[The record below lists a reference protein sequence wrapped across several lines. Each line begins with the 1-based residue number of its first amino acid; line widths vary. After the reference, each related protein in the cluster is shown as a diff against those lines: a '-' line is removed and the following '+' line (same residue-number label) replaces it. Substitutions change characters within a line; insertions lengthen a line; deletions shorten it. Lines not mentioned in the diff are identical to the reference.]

1 MAPSPILPDQS
12 DEEPPGDG
20 RAVIR
25 AALRSMPSV
34 PGVYRMLNRR
44 GEVLY
49 VGKA

>member
-1 MAPSPILPDQS
+1 MSAPPTDNEDDLAEVAP
-12 DEEPPGDG
+12 EDG

-25 AALRSMPSV
+25 AALKSMPGV

-49 VGKA
+49 VG